1 MEAVLRFRSDAL
13 PEAELLVLLLLRGL
27 PGVSAPGAGK
37 RFEPATEGMIPA
49 QEVAG
54 LSGR

>member
-13 PEAELLVLLLLRGL
+13 PGVELLMLLLLRGL
-27 PGVSAPGAGK
+27 PGVSAPSAGK
-37 RFEPATEGMIPA
+37 RFEPATGGTMPA

>member
-13 PEAELLVLLLLRGL
+13 PGAELLVLLFLRGL

-37 RFEPATEGMIPA
+37 RFEPATAGMMPA